1 MTRITVFLVGAA
13 LLFTCEATQAQVMP
27 PPKKAPRTPVNSEVL
42 VNKTAMPPSRRLDG
56 QAEVLDAE
64 RLRLNGYEV
73 RLYGVV
79 PPQMSATNGPQ
90 ARAVVDALAQGP
102 VTCQI
107 KDRDRDGRL
116 LALCRNASNTDFGL
130 ELLRRGL
137 AVSARG
143 TLQSS
148 DYAEAYLA
156 AEQAAQSQRLGLWS
170 TGTPPAASDKSL
182 SEAAAKAAATK
193 AEIARL
199 KGEEAKAKLELEALT
214 AAQAAAFKNK
224 GAVAAAPAV
233 TEDKTEGQNDAQPIS
248 VSLTDSASVDAF
260 KLSDKDL
267 GLSPAD
273 LLPAP
278 FTQEQSFLERY
289 QLLMTGILFL
299 FTTLCVTGAVTLYRL
314 RQKRDDI
321 KAIAAALRGEL
332 MAARSI
338 CQARLAKIAQDN
350 NEKTTSW
357 PRIRTL
363 VFQAY
368 VGRLGLLGADLSR
381 QIASIYGQSSDYA
394 SYYNAHDGQ
403 GEGASKRQAMESLV
417 RHIEEVTPR
426 LSQIEQKGSLP
437 TTLKSMASA
446 PLPQIESPSDK
457 EATLSLTQKASAS
470 PPPDGPSGTPA
481 PSPIFATEEKKISP
495 EIAACLSETK
505 TEVLD
510 GTRASK
516 EALKKEN
523 DSQETPPL
531 TQTKNKAPT
540 QKARISK
547 PHDASKH
554 EGKTEETKPAEPAR
568 PPLAERAITKPTA
581 NAPPS
586 RINFAAPLIEKL
598 SKIKPPSAPLP
609 STVDHQ
615 DLINFSIP
623 DYENLTEEE
632 LEALLYAE
640 EEFLTASPVGKSQ
653 KTG

>member
-1 MTRITVFLVGAA
+1 MTRIKILFIGMT
-13 LLFTCEATQAQVMP
+13 LLFACATAQAQIMP
-27 PPKKAPRTPVNSEVL
+27 APKKSPRTPVNSEVL
-42 VNKTAMPPSRRLDG
+42 LNKAAMPASRRLEG
-56 QAEVLDAE
+56 QADVLDAE

-107 KDRDRDGRL
+107 KDRDREGRL
-116 LALCRNASNTDFGL
+116 LALCHNAANADFGL

-156 AEQAAQSQRLGLWS
+156 AEQAAQNQRLGLWA
-170 TGTPPAASDKSL
+170 TGTPAAASDKSL

-199 KGEEAKAKLELEALT
+199 KDEEAKAKLELESLT
-214 AAQAAAFKNK
+214 
-224 GAVAAAPAV
+224 AVAAASSKAKEAAPPAV
-233 TEDKTEGQNDAQPIS
+233 DNKAKNKAEAPEIS
-248 VSLTDSASVDAF
+248 VSLADVAATTVPM
-260 KLSDKDL
+260 LSDERL
-267 GLSPAD
+267 GLAPTD
-273 LLPAP
+273 LLPP
-278 FTQEQSFLERY
+278 PLKQEQSFLEHY
-289 QLLMTGILFL
+289 QLLVTGLLFL
-299 FTTLCVTGAVTLYRL
+299 LTTLCVTGAVTLYRL
-314 RQKRDDI
+314 RQKREDV
-321 KAIAAALRGEL
+321 KSIAAALRGEL

-394 SYYNAHDGQ
+394 SYYNANDGH

-426 LSQIEQKGSLP
+426 LSQIEQKGFLP
-437 TTLKSMASA
+437 QHTRIAANAS
-446 PLPQIESPSDK
+446 LPQIPPSDK
-457 EATLSLTQKASAS
+457 QQPLSLTQEEQAS

-481 PSPIFATEEKKISP
+481 PAPVLATEEKEIPP
-495 EIAACLSETK
+495 EIAASLSETK
-505 TEVLD
+505 IEVMAE
-510 GTRASK
+510 TRATK
-516 EALKKEN
+516 PTVTEEPEA
-523 DSQETPPL
+523 QETLPL
-531 TQTKNKAPT
+531 TQTRNKAPIRKT
-540 QKARISK
+540 GISK
-547 PHDASKH
+547 PQDAAHH
-554 EGKTEETKPAEPAR
+554 EDNTEEMDSSKR
-568 PPLAERAITKPTA
+568 PPLAERAITKPA
-581 NAPPS
+581 AKAPPS
-586 RINFAAPLIEKL
+586 RINFAAPLLERL
-598 SKIKPPSAPLP
+598 SKIKNRTAAPPRS
-609 STVDHQ
+609 VEHQ

-623 DYENLTEEE
+623 DYANLTEEE

>member
-1 MTRITVFLVGAA
+1 MIRINVLLFGAA
-13 LLFTCEATQAQVMP
+13 LLFTCEAVQAQVMP
-27 PPKKAPRTPVNSEVL
+27 PPKKSPRTPVNSEVL
-42 VNKTAMPPSRRLDG
+42 INKAAMPPSRRLDG
-56 QAEVLDAE
+56 HAEVLDAE

-90 ARAVVDALAQGP
+90 ARAVVDALTQGP
-102 VTCQI
+102 ITCQI

-116 LALCRNASNTDFGL
+116 LALCHNAANIDFGL

-156 AEQAAQSQRLGLWS
+156 AEQAAQNQRLGLWS
-170 TGTPPAASDKSL
+170 AGTPPAASDKSL

-214 AAQAAAFKNK
+214 VALKNK
-224 GAVAAAPAV
+224 DTGSATPAL
-233 TEDKTEGQNDAQPIS
+233 TEDKTENHNDEQTIS
-248 VSLTDSASVDAF
+248 VSLTDSAASEAL
-260 KLSDKDL
+260 KLSDKNL
-267 GLSPAD
+267 GLEPSA

-278 FTQEQSFLERY
+278 FAQENGFFERY
-289 QLLMTGILFL
+289 QLLITGLLFL
-299 FTTLCVTGAVTLYRL
+299 VTTLCVTGAVTLYRL

-426 LSQIEQKGSLP
+426 LSQIEQKGTLP
-437 TTLKSMASA
+437 HLFKSMSSSALSQIAS
-446 PLPQIESPSDK
+446 LSDK
-457 EATLSLTQKASAS
+457 APPLSLTQEAAAS
-470 PPPDGPSGTPA
+470 PPPDDPSGTHAPA
-481 PSPIFATEEKKISP
+481 PILAAEEKEISP
-495 EIAACLSETK
+495 EIAASLSETK
-505 TEVLD
+505 MEVMAESR
-510 GTRASK
+510 TAKASITQDLLP
-516 EALKKEN
+516 E
-523 DSQETPPL
+523 ETPPL
-531 TQTKNKAPT
+531 IQTRNKAPT
-540 QKARISK
+540 QREKLSPPPEAFK
-547 PHDASKH
+547 P
-554 EGKTEETKPAEPAR
+554 EEKTEEVPSIEASR
-568 PPLAERAITKPTA
+568 PPLAERAITKPA
-581 NAPPS
+581 AKAPPS

-598 SKIKPPSAPLP
+598 AKIKPPSAPLP

>member
-1 MTRITVFLVGAA
+1 MPRINVLLVGAA
-13 LLFTCEATQAQVMP
+13 LLFTCAAAHAQVMP
-27 PPKKAPRTPVNSEVL
+27 PPKKSPRTPVNSEVI
-42 VNKTAMPPSRRLDG
+42 VNKAAMPPSRRLDG
-56 QAEVLDAE
+56 HADVLDAE
-64 RLRLNGYEV
+64 RLRLNGYEI
-73 RLYGVV
+73 RLYGIV
-79 PPQMSATNGPQ
+79 PPQMSATHGPQ
-90 ARAVVDALAQGP
+90 ARAVVDTLAQGFI
-102 VTCQI
+102 TCHI
-107 KDRDRDGRL
+107 KDRDREGRL
-116 LALCRNASNTDFGL
+116 LALCHNEANLDFGL

-170 TGTPPAASDKSL
+170 TGAPPAASDKSL
-182 SEAAAKAAATK
+182 SEAAARAAATK

-199 KGEEAKAKLELEALT
+199 KGEEAKAKLELEALQT
-214 AAQAAAFKNK
+214 SALNNK
-224 GAVAAAPAV
+224 EASVAALPLP
-233 TEDKTEGQNDAQPIS
+233 ENKTESPHDAQTIS
-248 VSLTDSASVDAF
+248 VSLTDPASSEAL

-267 GLSPAD
+267 GISSADLSPV
-273 LLPAP
+273 P
-278 FTQEQSFLERY
+278 FAQESGFFERY
-289 QLLMTGILFL
+289 QLLVTGLLFL
-299 FTTLCVTGAVTLYRL
+299 ITTLCVTGAVTLYRL

-338 CQARLAKIAQDN
+338 CQARLAKIAQDS

-426 LSQIEQKGSLP
+426 LSHIEQKGSLP
-437 TTLKSMASA
+437 IALKTTPSA
-446 PLPQIESPSDK
+446 ALPQMEATPDK
-457 EATLSLTQKASAS
+457 ESTLSLTQDATAS

-481 PSPIFATEEKKISP
+481 PAPILATEEKEISP
-495 EIAACLSETK
+495 EIAASLSETK
-505 TEVLD
+505 TEVLT
-510 GTRASK
+510 GTRPPQA
-516 EALKKEN
+516 ALKKERAA
-523 DSQETPPL
+523 QETPPL
-531 TQTKNKAPT
+531 TQTRNKAPT
-540 QKARISK
+540 QTSRFSR
-547 PHDASKH
+547 PHDALKH
-554 EGKTEETKPAEPAR
+554 EGETQETQAPETTR
-568 PPLAERAITKPTA
+568 PPLAERAITKPATK
-581 NAPPS
+581 APPS
-586 RINFAAPLIEKL
+586 RINFAAPLMEKL
-598 SKIKPPSAPLP
+598 AKIKPPTTPLP
-609 STVDHQ
+609 SAVDHQ

-632 LEALLYAE
+632 LEALLHAE
-640 EEFLTASPVGKSQ
+640 EEFLTASPVGKAQ
-653 KTG
+653 KAG